1 MFVDQ
6 FDFIDDVSSFLQ
18 HMTIITKTEEEIQT
32 LRQVLL
38 AKEKYASDVRR
49 QLGLSPLSTMKQ
61 NLSRGWQD
69 VQSSA
74 PYVRTRD
81 NLSHAG
87 QVTSAA
93 LSNVG
98 VAFTRRLAE
107 MRHSSTFKS
116 LEEMVV
122 SVKDKVTNN
131 GDASGFQRRSSRH
144 NAS

>member
-1 MFVDQ
+1 GFVGASASTRTEPRLDGRSPS
-6 FDFIDDVSSFLQ
+6 DLSDDDVDMLLCSHNVLFPLSQ
-18 HMTIITKTEEEIQT
+18 TEEEIQT

-107 MRHSSTFKS
+107 MR
-116 LEEMVV
+116 
-122 SVKDKVTNN
+122 
-131 GDASGFQRRSSRH
+131 
-144 NAS
+144 